1 MAAGEAFDPSV
12 HAWDAATTYEDW
24 KRAYTEVY
32 SELPPDSIL
41 PQAAMGLFNVKQDS
55 HTSVRVCGCVYGEC
69 GGGAYRC
76 GCEYGCRGRRPQV
89 LYGPAAAL
97 AARAKI
103 FWRAKKT
110 GDKS

>member
-1 MAAGEAFDPSV
+1 LAAGEAFDPSV

-69 GGGAYRC
+69 GGGTYRC
-76 GCEYGCRGRRPQV
+76 GCDYCI
-89 LYGPAAAL
+89 Y
-97 AARAKI
+97 
-103 FWRAKKT
+103 
-110 GDKS
+110 